1 MTQPGQALDTEQV
14 VRAGFWVFG
23 IRIAQRVFSFARLI
37 ILAMFLAPYDF
48 GLMGV
53 ALLTIS
59 SIETFTQTGF
69 QQALVQRKGNVAP
82 YLDTAWTFTA
92 IRGAALFCIA
102 LLAAPLAS
110 SVFDASEATLVIRI
124 TALSILFQSFT
135 STAVIFFQKELDF
148 RKQFTYNFSGILVD
162 FTVSIIAVFILRNVW
177 ALVFGLLA
185 GHIVRM
191 CMSYILHPYR
201 PRFDIDF
208 AKAKELFGFGKW
220 ILGSS
225 VLVFLITQGDSILI
239 GYVMGVVAL
248 GLYQLAT
255 VISNT
260 PTTEIANVVGEVAFP
275 AFAKLQDKIDVLRTG
290 YLRVLKITTF
300 FSFGLA
306 CFLIVLIDELIE
318 AFMNPEWLPIVT
330 PVQILA
336 VAGAVRALAATT
348 SPVFVALGKPRIGTI
363 WQILRLATL
372 FILLYPLTVEWGIP
386 GAAFAVLV
394 SISVTSIAVCGS
406 VIRLTGCGTRNFLR
420 ELIAPFLIA
429 LSGGMVMF
437 AANRAIVAHPIIELM
452 LVGFVGLLVILGATV
467 IIDRLMG
474 TGMMPLIRTVLTPV
488 IGKRAP

>member
-1 MTQPGQALDTEQV
+1 MTQSEQVLATGQV

-23 IRIAQRVFSFARLI
+23 IRIAQRFFSFARLI

-48 GLMGV
+48 GLMGI

-69 QQALVQRKGNVAP
+69 QQALVQRKGNIVP
-82 YLDTAWTFTA
+82 YLDTAWTFTV
-92 IRGAALFCIA
+92 IRGAALFSIT

-110 SVFDASEATLVIRI
+110 SVFDASEATLIIRI

-148 RKQFTYNFSGILVD
+148 RKQFAYNFSGVLVD
-162 FTVSIIAVFILRNVW
+162 FTVSIIAVFILRDVW

-185 GHIVRM
+185 GHVVRM

-201 PRFDIDF
+201 PRLDLDF
-208 AKAKELFGFGKW
+208 TKAKELFGFGKW

-255 VISNT
+255 VIANT

-275 AFAKLQDKIDVLRTG
+275 AFAKLQDRIDILRAG

-300 FSFGLA
+300 FAFGLT
-306 CFLIVLIDELIE
+306 CFLIVLTDELIK
-318 AFMNPEWLPIVT
+318 AFMSYEWLPIVA

-336 VAGAVRALAATT
+336 VAGSVRALAATT
-348 SPVFVALGKPRIGTI
+348 SPVFVALGKPRIGTT
-363 WQILRLATL
+363 WQILRLAIL
-372 FILLYPLTVEWGIP
+372 FTLLYPLTVEWGVS

-394 SISVTSIAVCGS
+394 SISVTSIGVCGS
-406 VIRLTGCGTRNFLR
+406 VIRLTGCGTRSFLR
-420 ELIAPFLIA
+420 ELIAPSLVA
-429 LSGGMVMF
+429 VSGGTVMF
-437 AANRAIVAHPIIELM
+437 AANLAIVAHPIIELI
-452 LVGFVGLLVILGATV
+452 LVGLIGLLVILGATV

-474 TGMMPLIRTVLTPV
+474 TGMMPLIRTILNPVL
-488 IGKRAP
+488 GKSAP